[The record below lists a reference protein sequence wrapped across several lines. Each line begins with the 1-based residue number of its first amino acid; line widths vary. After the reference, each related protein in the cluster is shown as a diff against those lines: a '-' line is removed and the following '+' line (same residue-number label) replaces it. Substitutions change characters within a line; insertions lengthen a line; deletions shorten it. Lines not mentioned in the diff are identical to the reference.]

1 MKKCL
6 IISDD
11 KTYDLK
17 LLKSLK
23 KEFSES
29 LQIENIITLFDNNK
43 DFKDEFNC
51 PVNNLNQILNDF
63 DYYSKNYKNTFD
75 HNDYEKYSFIEYFH
89 NIALSFNHIIGEFDL
104 NEVRLDFIRN
114 LTVCNKILEERKIEN
129 VIFTNIPHN
138 QFTVVLL
145 KLLEKKNIRYLIL
158 RETIVGNY
166 IIEDS

>member
-11 KTYDLK
+11 KIYDLK
-17 LLKSLK
+17 ILKSFK

-29 LQIENIITLFDNNK
+29 LQIENIITLFNDNQ

-51 PVNNLNQILNDF
+51 PINNLNQILIDF

-75 HNDYEKYSFIEYFH
+75 NNDYEKYSSIEYFH

-104 NEVRLDFIRN
+104 NELRLDFIRN
-114 LTVCNKILEERKIEN
+114 LTVCNKILDEKKIEN

-145 KLLEKKNIRYLIL
+145 KLLNHPCC
-158 RETIVGNY
+158 
-166 IIEDS
+166 